1 MECLTDQEVRS
12 TIKFSGMFGDKT
24 YAQLTPINELRR
36 KLEWLYTTYP
46 HTIPEYIHT
55 KINTHVRSTEPIM
68 NKKLMET
75 IILGVVSCTILGY
88 GMILLKYVV
97 DIMADIGM
105 VIKMYI
111 KMYGQ
116 LLLFCIVIYYS
127 GVALSASTQSSTL
140 PPNDYTP
147 SPKYKKQSIS
157 STLKRK
163 VWDTHIGQTIGQ
175 HKCLC
180 CNLTEITQLS
190 FHCGHIIP
198 ESKGGDTTLT
208 NLRPI
213 CQNCN
218 SSMGTKN
225 MIDFMNA
232 FH

>member
-12 TIKFSGMFGDKT
+12 AIKFSGMFGDKT
-24 YAQLTPINELRR
+24 YAQVTPINELRQN
-36 KLEWLYTTYP
+36 LEWLYTTYP
-46 HTIPEYIHT
+46 DTIPEYQRS
-55 KINTHVRSTEPIM
+55 KITTPVRSTELIM
-68 NKKLMET
+68 NKNRMENV
-75 IILGVVSCTILGY
+75 ILGVVSCIILGY

-97 DIMADIGM
+97 YILADIGI

-111 KMYGQ
+111 KMYVK

-127 GVALSASTQSSTL
+127 GVALSAYN
-140 PPNDYTP
+140 PPSTP
-147 SPKYKKQSIS
+147 SNEYTLKPKYKKQPIS

-163 VWDTHIGQTIGQ
+163 VWDTYIGQAIGL

-180 CNLTEITQLS
+180 CNLTDITQLS

-198 ESKGGDTTLT
+198 ESKGGET
-208 NLRPI
+208 NLSNLIPI

-218 SSMGTKN
+218 SSMGSKH
-225 MIDFMNA
+225 MGKFMDT